1 MQHKQLCTQYEGF
14 AFFMLAV
21 VAAASVM
28 ITFLGLVA
36 GAAGGATYGLLR
48 VAGQRR
54 RIAPAADGRRRLQG
68 QQVRG
73 YSNVNLNGESYY
85 RPQRPG
91 HGGGGSARLR
101 RPAATRVDASGDGAR

>member
-1 MQHKQLCTQYEGF
+1 MQYE
-14 AFFMLAV
+14 AITFFLLAV

-28 ITFLGLVA
+28 TTFLGLVA

-68 QQVRG
+68 QRVPG
-73 YSNVNLNGESYY
+73 YRNVNLNGESYY
-85 RPQRPG
+85 RPQRSPD
-91 HGGGGSARLR
+91 SSNVPRW
-101 RPAATRVDASGDGAR
+101 RPAATRVDASGDASR